1 MSIINFSQPLTGNFL
16 VDVILWLVQIT
27 GSVAVGI
34 ILFTVILKLI
44 TLPFD
49 FLSRASMRKNSILME
64 GMRPELER
72 LQKQYSNNKEL
83 YNQKMMALYK
93 KNGYSMWGSCLPTIL
108 TLVIFIVAIN
118 GFNSYS
124 QYQNKIYFYEMAKA
138 HNSIIYDGFTL
149 DDKYITKDREGN
161 IVVLDNELYSKVTDG
176 KINVNGHNIIVN
188 YKHNATG
195 ITIYSENGFTQCTV
209 VFDNT
214 TNQIIEQ
221 KYEVVI
227 DKLFSDKNF
236 SIVNDKIFAG
246 FELDSQYIKV
256 DRENKKLLIDDLAL
270 YNLAK
275 ANNNSAELV
284 ADDHKIIVNIS
295 GRTMTVLTENGY
307 VRYQTDF
314 VIENSVVNFNSNKKY
329 SMIEGKLFNDVAK
342 TKESKEF
349 FFGFE
354 TDSEYIKVDEQN
366 NLVIDGLK
374 LIDKAVTKIENTT
387 ISVAKTEL
395 GYTLFTEGGYMQYF
409 REVSNEN
416 GVNSFNTVSYIA
428 RGDILKQNTTLKNN
442 EGKSFSE
449 TSDKAEDFLNEISG
463 RLSAQAFRENN
474 EQFLWV
480 KNLWVADG
488 AHKHP
493 ILEYSE
499 FATTVATQESGC
511 GCTCNCDGGVNKEVP
526 ITKEGYERLT
536 SQLEEEKKAP
546 NGFYIL
552 CVLSAGISLLMQLT
566 MNKSQKAQLELQ
578 TVDGQGAQNQKMMM
592 WMMPI
597 MMAVFSFIY
606 TSAFSIYI
614 IISSLF
620 SIATTFAINAI
631 VDKKYKNTNSQSQ
644 VVRGRIYQAPKKE
657 ETKKKRKK

>member
-1 MSIINFSQPLTGNFL
+1 MGIINFSQPLTGSFL
-16 VDVILWLVQIT
+16 VDVILWLVQTT

-64 GMRPELER
+64 GMRPELEK

-138 HNSIIYDGFTL
+138 HNSVIYDGFLL
-149 DDKYITKDREGN
+149 DENYITKDNEGN
-161 IVVLDNELYSKVTDG
+161 LVVLDNELYSKVSDG
-176 KINVNGHNIIVN
+176 IVNVNNHNIIVN

-195 ITIYSENGFTQCTV
+195 ITIYTENGFTKCTV

-227 DKLFSDKNF
+227 EKLFSDKNF
-236 SIVNDKIFAG
+236 SIINDKVFAG

-256 DRENKKLLIDDLAL
+256 DRENKKLVVDDLSL

-275 ANNNSAELV
+275 ANNNSAEVL
-284 ADDHKIIVNIS
+284 AGDHKIVVNIS
-295 GRTMTVLTENGY
+295 GRTMTVFTENGY
-307 VRYQTDF
+307 VRYQTNF
-314 VIENSVVNFNSNKKY
+314 VIENNAVTFNNVKNY
-329 SMIEGKLFNDVAK
+329 SMIEGKLFNDALK
-342 TKESKEF
+342 MKESKEL

-354 TDSEYIKVDEQN
+354 TDSEYIKVDAQN

-409 REVSNEN
+409 REVTSEN
-416 GVNSFNTVSYIA
+416 GNISFNTVSYIA
-428 RGDILKQNTTLKNN
+428 RGEVLKQNTTLKNN
-442 EGKSFSE
+442 DGKNFSE
-449 TSDKAEDFLNEISG
+449 TDDTAEDFINEIAG
-463 RLSAQAFRENN
+463 RLSAQAFRDNN
-474 EQFLWV
+474 EKFLWV
-480 KNLWVADG
+480 QNLWVADG

-493 ILEYSE
+493 VLDYSE
-499 FATTVATQESGC
+499 FTSTVSTQGSGC
-511 GCTCNCDGGVNKEVP
+511 GCNCDGGVNSEVP

-536 SQLEEEKKAP
+536 SQLEEEKNAP

-552 CVLSAGISLLMQLT
+552 CILSAGISLLMQLT

-620 SIATTFAINAI
+620 SIGTTFAINAI
-631 VDKKYKNTNSQSQ
+631 VDKKYKNTNTQTK
-644 VVRGRIYQAPKKE
+644 VVRGRVYQAPKQE
-657 ETKKKRKK
+657 EKKKKTR